1 MKNILSKRD
10 IKEIRNT
17 HFYKI
22 AYYEKKSI
30 PIDGSGNKIFFPNLE
45 KLQEMA
51 LKSLSEKGFQIK
63 RVAPNKANCIIR
75 VFNKRHFPY
84 DDYKNELHNVCG
96 FDCFC
101 FSKKLGEWTTFL
113 NDDEVILDFSK
124 WKIRQWLYQDE
135 YVDYDCT
142 FFDMYLLVT
151 K

>member
-63 RVAPNKANCIIR
+63 SILLARFLNFFPLN
-75 VFNKRHFPY
+75 VFFSNGFYNVLIFCFLNSILHC
-84 DDYKNELHNVCG
+84 YKNN
-96 FDCFC
+96 
-101 FSKKLGEWTTFL
+101 SKYKYNRNQNWYHWKLITCSIDICC
-113 NDDEVILDFSK
+113 NRID
-124 WKIRQWLYQDE
+124 
-135 YVDYDCT
+135 
-142 FFDMYLLVT
+142 
-151 K
+151 

>member
-1 MKNILSKRD
+1 MKNKLSKRD

-30 PIDGSGNKIFFPNLE
+30 PVDSCGNKIFFPNLE
-45 KLQEMA
+45 EIQEMA

-63 RVAPNKANCIIR
+63 RVAPDKANCIIR
-75 VFNKRHFPY
+75 VFNKRHYPY
-84 DDYKNELHNVCG
+84 DEYKNELHNVCG
-96 FDCFC
+96 FHCFC
-101 FSKKLGEWTTFL
+101 FSKKLGKWITLLED
-113 NDDEVILDFSK
+113 NEVILDFSK

-135 YVDYDCT
+135 YVDYECA
-142 FFDMYLLVT
+142 FFDTFLLVT